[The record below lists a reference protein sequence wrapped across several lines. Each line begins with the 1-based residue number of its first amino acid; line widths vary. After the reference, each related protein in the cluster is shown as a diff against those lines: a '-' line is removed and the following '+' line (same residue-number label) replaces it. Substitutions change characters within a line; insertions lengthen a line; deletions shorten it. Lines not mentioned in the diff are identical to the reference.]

1 MDVSDER
8 PTAAPDTESEPDLDV
23 SITDDVDED
32 LAVIDDIE
40 VPIPD
45 AIDQARPLGTTE
57 AAPRSITDDI
67 EVPIA
72 DALDQARP
80 VPLDDEDDGYGRS

>member
-23 SITDDVDED
+23 AITDEVDED
-32 LAVIDDIE
+32 LTVTDDIE

-45 AIDQARPLGTTE
+45 AIDQARSLRT
-57 AAPRSITDDI
+57 ADAVPRDITDDI

-80 VPLDDEDDGYGRS
+80 VPLDDDDYGRG